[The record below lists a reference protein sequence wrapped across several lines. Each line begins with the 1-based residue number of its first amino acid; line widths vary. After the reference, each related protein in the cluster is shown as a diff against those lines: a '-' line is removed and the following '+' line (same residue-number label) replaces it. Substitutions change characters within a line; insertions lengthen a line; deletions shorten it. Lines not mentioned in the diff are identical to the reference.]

1 MLLLSTVKIDNREAL
16 ILRVRKDKNAG
27 QIRQNPK
34 AIPERRSKM

>member
-1 MLLLSTVKIDNREAL
+1 MLLLSTVKVDREAL